1 MSAAPLEARGLS
13 HRFGVLQVL
22 DRVDMALAPGRL
34 LVVLGPNGAGKTTL
48 LRILSGVLAADAGSV
63 ALHGAPLD
71 GQSRRAVARALAVV
85 PQELPVPFPFRVR
98 ELVAMGRAPWLGLLG
113 HEGPHDRAL
122 VAAALDELGLA
133 PFAERT
139 YGTLSGGE
147 KQRVLLARARA
158 QATDL
163 LLLDEPTA
171 HMDLGHRVHTFE
183 WLRTWLAERSEARA
197 ALVVTHDLQL
207 GARFADQVLLMDGG
221 RVVAHGEPADVLTRE
236 RVAEVYA
243 VEASVSRDAQ
253 GRVVIVAER
262 SRFERRFGYS
272 SDRDEPRS

>member
-1 MSAAPLEARGLS
+1 VSALPLEARGLS
-13 HRFGVLQVL
+13 HRFGDVRVLHG
-22 DRVDMALAPGRL
+22 VDLALAPGRL

-48 LRILSGVLAADAGSV
+48 LRILSGVLAAQAGSV
-63 ALHGAPLD
+63 ALRGAPLAA
-71 GQSRRAVARALAVV
+71 QSRRAVARALAVV

-98 ELVAMGRAPWLGLLG
+98 ELVAMGRAPWLGLFG
-113 HEGPHDRAL
+113 QEGPEDRAL
-122 VAAALDELGLA
+122 VGAALEELGLA

-158 QATDL
+158 QAADL

-183 WLRTWLAERSEARA
+183 WLRAWLAERSQVRA
-197 ALVVTHDLQL
+197 ALLVTHDLQL
-207 GARFADQVLLMDGG
+207 GARFADEVLLMDGG
-221 RVVAHGEPADVLTRE
+221 RVVAHGEPADVLTPE

-243 VEASVSRDAQ
+243 VEATVSRDSH

-272 SDRDEPRS
+272 PDRDEPHS

>member
-13 HRFGVLQVL
+13 HRFGALQVL
-22 DRVDMALAPGRL
+22 DRVDLALAPGRL

-48 LRILSGVLAADAGSV
+48 LRVLSGVLASDAGSV
-63 ALHGAPLD
+63 SLRGAPLA
-71 GQSRRAVARALAVV
+71 GQSRRAIARALAVV

-98 ELVAMGRAPWLGLLG
+98 ELVAMGRAPWLGMLG
-113 HEGPHDRAL
+113 HEGPDDRAL
-122 VAAALDELGLA
+122 VGAALDELGLA

-139 YGTLSGGE
+139 YDTLSGGE

-158 QATDL
+158 QAADL

-183 WLRTWLAERSEARA
+183 WLRAWLAQRGEARA
-197 ALVVTHDLQL
+197 ALLVTHDLQL

-221 RVVAHGEPADVLTRE
+221 RVVAHGEPAEVLTRE

-243 VEASVSRDAQ
+243 VEADVSRDAH

-262 SRFERRFGYS
+262 SRFEQRFGYS
-272 SDRDEPRS
+272 PGRDEPRS